1 MIRALLRWFLALL
14 LAWPAAALAAPPELR
29 ATAEAHVDAAVLAAN
44 REDWELAE
52 LEYRAA
58 LAIAERF
65 EPRDAEVEATLLNN
79 LSRINERLGKF
90 RLAIDQARLSMQKS
104 TTMDVRERD
113 EHEGRI
119 ARMTALLTAQPDKI
133 ERPPAQI
140 EQPPAQI
147 EQPPRQKSGAVQS
160 ARRLAG
166 PIALTAT
173 GAAMLVVG
181 IGCASGLP
189 AAVDGLQGA
198 LTLVEIDRL
207 TSRARVLEGLAIGFG
222 TAGILATVGGVVWLR
237 LTRSH
242 SH

>member
-1 MIRALLRWFLALL
+1 MIRALLCWFLALG
-14 LAWPAAALAAPPELR
+14 LAWPAALLAAPPELR
-29 ATAEAHVDAAVLAAN
+29 PTAEAHVDAAVLAAN

-65 EPRDAEVEATLLNN
+65 EPRDPEVEATLLNN
-79 LSRINERLGKF
+79 LSRINERLGRF
-90 RLAIDQARLSMQKS
+90 GLAIEQARLSMQKS
-104 TTMDVRERD
+104 TAMDGRERD

-119 ARMTALLTAQPDKI
+119 ARMTTLLKAQPGKT
-133 ERPPAQI
+133 EPAAGHI
-140 EQPPAQI
+140 EQPPAQ
-147 EQPPRQKSGAVQS
+147 KSGAVPS
-160 ARRLAG
+160 SRPLAG

-173 GAAMLVVG
+173 GAAMLVIG

-189 AAVDGLQGA
+189 AALDGLQGP

-222 TAGILATVGGVVWLR
+222 TAGILATVGGVVWLK
-237 LTRSH
+237 LTRSQTN
-242 SH
+242 